1 MRIDLKAMLL
11 VSMSST
17 PEHVIR
23 MRKRFVFGKV
33 SYLVSY
39 ELQKGHLIIRQV
51 KRVHTAPTLAMRIR
65 QRRRLLKMR
74 LKRGITSFEN
84 ETQTAHSH
92 SIAVC
97 TEKPPQRSIAVG
109 PSLPESNSKS
119 TQATN
124 SVADVA
130 TETRNKCKTVAVGT
144 ENLDRRRYSSVASD
158 TQALR
163 LESQE
168 WATSQVDTFDLVLT
182 MSREQQ
188 TINPISRSSVSQTE
202 PQLQISWGTQVEV
215 NSTTTTTQTRFGCFS
230 TATQTEYCHLTD
242 SSVQTDWD
250 CQHVDTQTFDEEEWT
265 SPHLDIL
272 YLIYEL
278 IKNQSDTIHDEVL
291 TAINQLV
298 DLTLMDNQKR
308 RWEDA
313 KLLER
318 LQKCAPMDQIGDH
331 ISRTPIPSIVPQSQ
345 DQQDQS
351 PQEATEKKPEE
362 PFPKLEPKSKIERS
376 GRGKRLSAW
385 QSLYCPKRCKKCGSH
400 MHRTRSKKAMSTDH
414 GTQTEENIKFV
425 APVSDTQSEKE
436 RGR

>member
-1 MRIDLKAMLL
+1 MRIDLKAML
-11 VSMSST
+11 VISMSST

-23 MRKRFVFGKV
+23 MRKRLVFGKV

-51 KRVHTAPTLAMRIR
+51 KRVRSAPTLAMRIR
-65 QRRRLLKMR
+65 KRRRLLKMR

-84 ETQTAHSH
+84 ETQTSQNSH

-109 PSLPESNSKS
+109 TSLPESNSKS
-119 TQATN
+119 TQAKYC
-124 SVADVA
+124 VADAA
-130 TETRNKCKTVAVGT
+130 TETRNKCKSVAVGT
-144 ENLDRRRYSSVASD
+144 EYVDTRYRSVASD
-158 TQALR
+158 TQAVR

-188 TINPISRSSVSQTE
+188 TMNPISRSSASQTE

-215 NSTTTTTQTRFGCFS
+215 NSTTSTTQTRFGCFS
-230 TATQTEYCHLTD
+230 TATQTEYCHFTD

-272 YLIYEL
+272 YLIYES

-318 LQKCAPMDQIGDH
+318 LQKCASMDQIGDH

-362 PFPKLEPKSKIERS
+362 PSPKLEPKSKIK
-376 GRGKRLSAW
+376 RGKRLSAW

-400 MHRTRSKKAMSTDH
+400 MHRTRSKKAMST
-414 GTQTEENIKFV
+414 E
-425 APVSDTQSEKE
+425 
-436 RGR
+436 